1 MFDLFNKVPHERH
14 DDMKM
19 LITGANGQLGRE
31 IIDVTQSKGC
41 RVQAPPEDDLDITDV
56 DKIDH
61 MIVQHQ
67 PDLII
72 NTAAYT
78 QVDKA
83 ETEEALAYEVN
94 KNGCSNLARMCARHG
109 IPLVHISTDYV
120 FDGQKNTPYV
130 ETDPI
135 SPLGVYGRSKADG
148 ENEIRSV
155 LKEHIIIRTSWLYGF
170 HGHNFV
176 KTMLNL
182 ATSKK
187 VIQVVADQYGSPT
200 NAADLARAILSV
212 GRQLQ
217 KGANNRW
224 GTYHYCGQG
233 VISWHT
239 YAEKIMELVR
249 QIGGM
254 PTASVEPVT
263 TAEYPTPTKR
273 PAYSAL
279 DCDRIYQQFKISPHP
294 WQKSLETTIRRLLN
308 DQ

>member
-1 MFDLFNKVPHERH
+1 
-14 DDMKM
+14 MKM
-19 LITGANGQLGRE
+19 LITGASGQLGRE

-41 RVQAPPEDDLDITDV
+41 RIQAPPEDDLDITDV

-61 MIVQHQ
+61 MIGRHQ

-78 QVDKA
+78 RVDNA
-83 ETEEALAYEVN
+83 ETEEALAFKVN
-94 KNGCSNLARMCARHG
+94 KTGCINLARLCARHR

-120 FDGQKNTPYV
+120 FDGQKGTPYV
-130 ETDPI
+130 ESDPI
-135 SPLGVYGRSKADG
+135 APLGVYGRSKAEG
-148 ENEIRSV
+148 EGEIRSI

-200 NAADLARAILSV
+200 NAADLAQAILAV
-212 GRQLQ
+212 ERNLQ
-217 KGANNRW
+217 KGSKNCW

-233 VISWHT
+233 VITWHNF
-239 YAEKIMELVR
+239 AGKIMELVR
-249 QIGGM
+249 QIGGK

-279 DCDRIYQQFKISPHP
+279 DCSRISQQFKISPQP

-308 DQ
+308 DH

>member
-1 MFDLFNKVPHERH
+1 
-14 DDMKM
+14 M

-31 IIDVTQSKGC
+31 ITDASQAKGC
-41 RVQAPPEDDLDITDV
+41 RIQAPPEDDLDITDV
-56 DKIDH
+56 DRIAH
-61 MIVQHQ
+61 MLVQLQ
-67 PDLII
+67 PDLVV

-78 QVDKA
+78 QVDRA
-83 ETEEALAYEVN
+83 EAEESLAFEVN
-94 KNGCSNLARMCARHG
+94 KTGCGNLARMCARHR

-120 FDGQKNTPYV
+120 FDGRKTTPYV

-135 SPLGVYGRSKADG
+135 APLGVYGRSKAEG
-148 ENEIRSV
+148 ESEIRSN
-155 LKEHIIIRTSWLYGF
+155 LKEHVIIRTSWLYGF

-187 VIQVVADQYGSPT
+187 VVRVVADQYGSPT
-200 NAADLARAILSV
+200 NAADLARAILTI
-212 GRQLQ
+212 GGQLH
-217 KGANNRW
+217 KGAKNRW

-233 VISWHT
+233 VITWHT
-239 YAEKIMELVR
+239 FAEKIMELIH
-249 QIGGM
+249 QIGGK
-254 PTASVEPVT
+254 PTARVVPVT

-279 DCDRIYQQFKISPHP
+279 DCSRINRQFKISPQP
-294 WQKSLETTIRRLLN
+294 WQKSLETTIRRLLK